1 MTTKNFNIFILFIIM
16 SSCNLTDKNNQT
28 FEIDE
33 FEASKE
39 FKSNPKDYL
48 LTVNDFIYDSIYNN
62 RNYKDLESLKIE
74 SDSTLPLKMVYRF
87 KVRDTTN
94 NLSMTIGSII
104 NVDNTVEEAEFSL
117 KLYKSG
123 FEGGL
128 DAESRG
134 VEIVNLDSVIRFGDY
149 SEFVGYRQDGDINA
163 YLFISRFDKLVILNS
178 FHSNHTHVDYL
189 NYLKKKIEEINKK
202 LPQTTPKGKSAI
214 SSSADTNAVDNYDFG
229 SLEIYEKPH

>member
-33 FEASKE
+33 FETSKE

-62 RNYKDLESLKIE
+62 RNYKDFESLKIE
-74 SDSTLPLKMVYRF
+74 SDSALPLKMVYRF
-87 KVRDTTN
+87 KVKDTTN
-94 NLSMTIGSII
+94 NISMTIGSII

-117 KLYKSG
+117 KLYNSG
-123 FEGGL
+123 FKGGL

-134 VEIVNLDSVIRFGDY
+134 VEIVNLDSLIEFGDY
-149 SEFVGYRQDGDINA
+149 SEFVGYRVDGDITA
-163 YLFISRFDKLVILNS
+163 YHFISRYDKLVILNS
-178 FHSNHTHVDYL
+178 YHSNHSHVDYL
-189 NYLKKKIEEINKK
+189 VYLKKKLQEINKK
-202 LPQTTPKGKSAI
+202 LPPTKNKA
-214 SSSADTNAVDNYDFG
+214 NAVITSSVDHDV
-229 SLEIYEKPH
+229 